1 MPNDQS
7 DGPGLEEDR
16 MVSRRVDHPTEAI
29 EEDERS
35 YPGAPSGSE
44 PNRPAPDPD
53 GTTERAERDLAAES
67 DEPTRSE

>member
-1 MPNDQS
+1 MTDDQS
-7 DGPGLEEDR
+7 DPGLEEDR
-16 MVSRRVDHPTEAI
+16 MVSRRVDHPTEAT
-29 EEDERS
+29 EEDARS
-35 YPGAPSGSE
+35 YPGAPSESE

>member
-1 MPNDQS
+1 MPNDQP
-7 DGPGLEEDR
+7 DPGLEEDR

-29 EEDERS
+29 AEDERS